1 MKRTT
6 IIMAKWLASGA
17 LLFSSFN
24 AFADYKKGDVVNLT
38 SNLQGIVLKD
48 QQENSSSVSV
58 EIRQNP
64 DNKPSGVVEIKYL
77 YTVNSQTFAVESM
90 AKSAFYDNKEI
101 TSVTFN
107 NASLTTIPSN
117 AFGKCT
123 KLTKCDLSNIR
134 YVDDQAF
141 MDANALQEAIMPKVW
156 NIGNQAFA
164 YCNSLTKVEVGPEC
178 RIIGGMSFG
187 LCSNLKEA
195 KLHYGLTEIGVNNFT
210 GSLALADF
218 VLPYTV
224 TDIKKDLTG
233 TSTLSRLFLLSPSF
247 KEWIKTTDQDGLPLG
262 YSLLKHS
269 GLNEIYCLDELVED
283 VNNLLSQYKGS
294 LNFTTVEKAKS
305 VSELVEIVPVG
316 DGKFKIIKHNEDIP
330 FIEVYNSSYTS
341 AIKAENAPYYR
352 IYPDNDG
359 IYATTDGKAQLVYTV
374 DKINEL
380 RYMVDIPEPDK
391 YPVTDDQVVKI
402 YGDIFPGSYD
412 WTVKDMTK
420 ENGLWVLKDVKVKSG
435 NFGFRV
441 MENADAVDWTW
452 VSSAA
457 EDTTVVL
464 DAVNEGMKDGKNWY
478 ISKGTYTFTFNPGMY
493 ELTVTGTPDISAD
506 PAPVWKYALHGNIE
520 NGETWKDIDLTDNE
534 GIWSVTLEDIKG
546 GEFGINSYDT
556 ANEKKGSWASAE
568 KDKGDVVFGEP
579 MAVVTSDNQNW
590 TIPAGSYTFSY
601 NPADQTL
608 TVDKVVEPEPE
619 PTPEPEPEIDYY
631 LVGAL
636 PGWEPSEDYKFTKE
650 ENGEYTFEIEK
661 LTGEFK
667 ITDGDKAT
675 WYGANKDEA
684 IELDKAYTCNTD
696 NGDNFSFSEPVLN
709 AKFTFDPET
718 KTLTITGTL
727 QEVEHEYVYTLCGAL
742 TDDGKWEEYPMTLE
756 DGRWTLTLD
765 NGLVAFQIR
774 EYDNAVDPDVV
785 TNYIKANTEGI
796 IDQSGTYPATKKGGN
811 DWSSELDGKC
821 TYIFNPEK
829 MILTVTGTT
838 GVSSIEAEEGEAIY
852 FNLQG
857 QRIACPEKGV
867 YIRVINGK
875 ADKIVK

>member
-134 YVDDQAF
+134 YISDQAF
-141 MDANALQEAIMPKVW
+141 MDANALQEAIMPNVW

-164 YCNSLTKVEVGPEC
+164 SCQSLTKVEVGPEC
-178 RIIGGMSFG
+178 RIIGGMAFG

-224 TDIKKDLTG
+224 TNIKKDLTA

-294 LNFTTVEKAKS
+294 LNFTTLEKAKS
-305 VSELVEIVPVG
+305 VSELVEIVPVIG
-316 DGKFKIIKHNEDIP
+316 EEGKFKVIKHDEDIK
-330 FIEVYNSSYTS
+330 FIEVYKSNNIDRLY
-341 AIKAENAPYYR
+341 A
-352 IYPDNDG
+352 DNDG
-359 IYATTDGKAQLVYTV
+359 IFTASDSKAIIDYKVG
-374 DKINEL
+374 NSPL
-380 RYMVDIPEPDK
+380 RYLVTIDNTPPRPTF
-391 YPVTDDQVVKI
+391 PVTDEQVIKMH
-402 YGDIFPGSYD
+402 GNIFTGSYD
-412 WTVKDMTK
+412 WTTTPMTK
-420 ENGLWVLKDVKVKSG
+420 EADGNWTIKDVTVKSG
-435 NFGFRV
+435 EFGIQIF
-441 MENADAVDWTW
+441 ADANATTSTW
-452 VSSAA
+452 INA
-457 EDTTVVL
+457 EGDPAVVL
-464 DAVNEGMKDGKNWY
+464 DSELQGVDEGGKNWT
-478 ISKGTYTFTFNPGMY
+478 ITKGTYTFTFDPLY
-493 ELTVTGTPDISAD
+493 RALTVTGTPDISAD

-568 KDKGDVVFGEP
+568 KDKGDVVFGQP
-579 MAVVTSDNQNW
+579 MAVVTSDNENW
-590 TIPAGSYTFSY
+590 TIPAGSYTFTY
-601 NPADQTL
+601 NPAVQTL

-718 KTLTITGTL
+718 KTLSITGTL
-727 QEVEHEYVYTLCGAL
+727 QEVEHDYVYTLCGAL

-796 IDQSGTYPATKKGGN
+796 IDQNGTYPATKKGGN